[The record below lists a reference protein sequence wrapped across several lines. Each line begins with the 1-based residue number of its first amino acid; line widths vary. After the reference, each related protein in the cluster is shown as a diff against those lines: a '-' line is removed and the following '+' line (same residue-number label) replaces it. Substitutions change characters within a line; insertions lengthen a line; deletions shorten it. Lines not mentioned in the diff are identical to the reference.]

1 MSILLGMF
9 LMTFLT
15 KGWTFLCCYWEKKGL
30 DFLEKREIEKRDMIR
45 NVRSSENEFNNKR
58 ERDLVREKEEY

>member
-1 MSILLGMF
+1 MIGR
-9 LMTFLT
+9 
-15 KGWTFLCCYWEKKGL
+15 KKPGL

-45 NVRSSENEFNNKR
+45 NVRSSKNEFNNKR